1 MKSTNYTRFCRR
13 LFANFFEKFNLSET
27 SKNRLLE
34 KADIPIMYQ
43 EYYSMIIMNVLIGFI
58 SSFISLLILYLIIP
72 HPVLS
77 LLMLIVSC
85 IVPFGIGFY
94 YIYLPTSKAKARG
107 KKIDRFLPYA
117 ANFINTMSV
126 AGVSP
131 SEIFE
136 ALSKVELYGEI
147 QKEAK
152 KISTE
157 INMMGVDSI
166 TAMQNAIRISPS
178 TKFKEFIQ
186 GILATI
192 QSGSELGPYFE
203 RCVEKYMAKD
213 IVDRKR
219 NLESLAIMAEAFVV
233 TVIAFPLFLAI
244 IISIMG
250 LTADGGIAF
259 EFLYMIALVILPMAY
274 FGFYVLMSSGM
285 GEAV

>member
-13 LFANFFEKFNLSET
+13 TFSKIFQRFNISET
-27 SKNRLLE
+27 TKNKLLE
-34 KADIPIMYQ
+34 KADIPMVYQ
-43 EYYSMIIMNVLIGFI
+43 EYYSMVLMNLIIGYVT
-58 SSFISLLILYLIIP
+58 SFVSLLILYLIVP
-72 HPVLS
+72 HPITAM
-77 LLMLIVSC
+77 LMLIVSC
-85 IVPFGIGFY
+85 VVPIAIGLY
-94 YIYLPTSKAKARG
+94 YISLPASKAKSRG

-126 AGVSP
+126 AGISP

-152 KISTE
+152 KITTE
-157 INMMGVDSI
+157 INMMGVDTV
-166 TAMQNAIRISPS
+166 TAMQNAIKISPS

-186 GILATI
+186 GILSTI

-203 RCVEKYMAKD
+203 RCVERYMATD
-213 IVDRKR
+213 LVDRKR

-233 TVIAFPLFLAI
+233 TVIAFPLFLTI

-250 LTADGGIAF
+250 LTSSTGIAF
-259 EFLYMIALVILPMAY
+259 DFLYIIALLVLPMAY

-285 GEAV
+285 GETV

>member
-13 LFANFFEKFNLSET
+13 IFENFFKKFNLSET
-27 SKNRLLE
+27 NKNRLLE

-43 EYYSMIIMNVLIGFI
+43 EYYSMVLMNIMIGFF
-58 SSFISLLILYLIIP
+58 SSFISLLILYMIAP
-72 HPVLS
+72 NPVTAM
-77 LLMLIVSC
+77 LMLIVAC
-85 IVPFGIGFY
+85 IVPAGIGGY
-94 YIYLPTSKAKARG
+94 YLFLPTSKAKGRG

-152 KISTE
+152 KITTE
-157 INMMGVDSI
+157 INMMGVDAI
-166 TAMQNAIRISPS
+166 TAMQHAIRISPS
-178 TKFKEFIQ
+178 DKFKEFIQ

-203 RCVEKYMAKD
+203 RCVDKFMEKD
-213 IVDRKR
+213 IIDRKR
-219 NLESLAIMAEAFVV
+219 NLESLAIMAESFVV
-233 TVIAFPLFLAI
+233 TVIAFPLFLVI

-259 EFLYMIALVILPMAY
+259 EFLYMIALLILPMAY

-285 GEAV
+285 GETV